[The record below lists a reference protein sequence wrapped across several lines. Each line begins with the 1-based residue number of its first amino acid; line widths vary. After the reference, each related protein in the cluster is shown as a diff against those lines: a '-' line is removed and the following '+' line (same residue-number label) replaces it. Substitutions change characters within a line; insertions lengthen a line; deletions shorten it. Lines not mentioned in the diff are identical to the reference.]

1 MASGSIGVVVAAEYK
16 QVMAV
21 LAMYVLSGYA
31 TLTRPTQRDLVG
43 RVRRFSP

>member
-1 MASGSIGVVVAAEYK
+1 MAPGRTGIVVATKHK

-31 TLTRPTQRDLVG
+31 ALTRPTGQMLVG
-43 RVRRFSP
+43 RVRRFLP